1 MEELTWRDSAR
12 PVRFWIFD
20 WRLLVALVIWIFWP
34 SLVTT
39 SVVVILVAA
48 FRFAE
53 ARGWRLEAALRA
65 LRAFSAGRR
74 RALQPS
80 RSRFFVDFG

>member
-1 MEELTWRDSAR
+1 MEDMTWRDSAR

-34 SLVTT
+34 SLITT
-39 SVVVILVAA
+39 SVVLLLIAV

-53 ARGWRLEAALRA
+53 ARGYRLEAALRA
-65 LRAFSAGRR
+65 MRARFAGRR

-80 RSRFFVDFG
+80 RSRSFVDFG

>member
-39 SVVVILVAA
+39 SAVVILVAA

>member
-1 MEELTWRDSAR
+1 MEDMTWRDSAR

-34 SLVTT
+34 SLITT
-39 SVVVILVAA
+39 SVVLLLIAV

-53 ARGWRLEAALRA
+53 ARGYRLEAALRA
-65 LRAFSAGRR
+65 MRARFAGRR
-74 RALQPS
+74 HALQPS
-80 RSRFFVDFG
+80 RSRSFVDFG

>member
-1 MEELTWRDSAR
+1 MEDITWRDSGR

-34 SLVTT
+34 SLATT
-39 SVVVILVAA
+39 SVVLLLIAA

-53 ARGWRLEAALRA
+53 ARGYRLEAALRA
-65 LRAFSAGRR
+65 LRALCAGRR
-74 RALQPS
+74 HALQPS
-80 RSRFFVDFG
+80 RSRSFVDFG

>member
-1 MEELTWRDSAR
+1 MEDMSWRDSAR

-20 WRLLVALVIWIFWP
+20 WRLLVALVIWLFWP
-34 SLVTT
+34 SLATT
-39 SVVVILVAA
+39 SVVLVLIAA

-53 ARGWRLEAALRA
+53 ARGYRLEAALRA
-65 LRAFSAGRR
+65 LRARSAGRR

-80 RSRFFVDFG
+80 HSRSFVDFG

>member
-1 MEELTWRDSAR
+1 MGDMTWRDSAR

-34 SLVTT
+34 SLATT
-39 SVVVILVAA
+39 SVVAVLIAA

-53 ARGWRLEAALRA
+53 ARVVRC
-65 LRAFSAGRR
+65 
-74 RALQPS
+74 Q
-80 RSRFFVDFG
+80 

>member
-1 MEELTWRDSAR
+1 MKDMTWRDSAR

-34 SLVTT
+34 SLITT
-39 SVVVILVAA
+39 SVVLLLIAV

-53 ARGWRLEAALRA
+53 ARGYRLEAALRA
-65 LRAFSAGRR
+65 MRARFAGHR

-80 RSRFFVDFG
+80 RLRSFVDFG

>member
-1 MEELTWRDSAR
+1 MEDMTWRDSAR

-39 SVVVILVAA
+39 SVVLLLIAV

-53 ARGWRLEAALRA
+53 ARGYRLEAALRA
-65 LRAFSAGRR
+65 MRARFAGRR
-74 RALQPS
+74 HALQPS
-80 RSRFFVDFG
+80 RLRSFVDFG

>member
-1 MEELTWRDSAR
+1 MEEMTWRDSAR

-34 SLVTT
+34 SIITT
-39 SVVVILVAA
+39 SVVVLLIAA

-53 ARGWRLEAALRA
+53 ARGYRLEAALRA
-65 LRAFSAGRR
+65 LRALSAGRR
-74 RALQPS
+74 HALQPS
-80 RSRFFVDFG
+80 RSRSFVDFG